1 MQPGI
6 SRALVMGFIGFLVG
20 ALIVL
25 VVRGLQS
32 MDPLWDPEV
41 ALILCAFTTSGF
53 FLYGIG
59 AFDPRA
65 SLHGEEA
72 VIQAY
77 AQEESRSPSSIL
89 FAYIWRITAIVA
101 ILFIG
106 LFGFANLPTG
116 LTIVRQGEALGSY
129 IANGYS
135 TLPLP
140 WGGVLEIGGQPVVFS
155 ELMLLV
161 IFAII
166 MVATLI
172 VIAGGLAFL
181 FYFLNRSTQT
191 ARAIAPTE
199 AELNPPLPVR
209 LVGRFFG
216 WLARVLKQGLPWFFG
231 YR

>member
-6 SRALVMGFIGFLVG
+6 SRALVMGFVGFLAG

-25 VVRGLQS
+25 VVRGLQN

-41 ALILCAFTTSGF
+41 ALVLCAFTTSGF

-72 VIQAY
+72 VARAY
-77 AQEESRSPSSIL
+77 AQQEERSPASIL
-89 FAYIWRITAIVA
+89 FAYVWRISAIVA
-101 ILFIG
+101 LVFVG
-106 LFGFANLPTG
+106 LFAFANLPTG
-116 LTIVRQGEALGSY
+116 FTIVRQGEALGSY

-155 ELMLLV
+155 EFTLLV

-166 MVATLI
+166 TVISLI
-172 VIAGGLAFL
+172 VVAGALGFL
-181 FYFLNRSTQT
+181 FYFLNRNTQMV
-191 ARAIAPTE
+191 RATPP
-199 AELNPPLPVR
+199 AESELTPPLPIR